1 MNTNKNNDKNFF
13 LTDAQLKYEAEK
25 CENCQEKPCKDA
37 CPAQC
42 SPMDFILAAKVGLPS
57 DFKRAAARIFTA
69 NPLGGICGIVCP
81 ETHCMSACVYKNMN
95 QPVNIPAVQATI
107 IEKAKQLDMMP
118 SFPGIK
124 KNGKKVAI
132 IGAGPSG
139 LAAAAILARLGYS
152 ITLLEQ
158 KQEPGGMCLYIPRS
172 RLPEEVI
179 KSDIQFLLSIGDI
192 TLKTNAKIPAEPL
205 DLLIQGFD
213 AVVVCSGLDA
223 PLSMGIKN
231 EELAIPGLVY
241 LENPKKYPMTGKVA
255 VIGGGATALDCAI
268 TVVMK
273 GASSAELIA
282 LENLK
287 EMPLTSHERQSL
299 LDYNIEVTGRT
310 RVTEIITDKKNITG
324 LKIFKVSLAAGKE
337 FNLEDIADIPRTEG
351 VRSDFHNVII
361 AIGAKSSFQRVEH
374 PAVFYGGDLVNG
386 PTTVVEAVASGKNTA
401 EMVHCFLEQKKKPE
415 IGNPVKSSFLVKGY
429 DSRPVSLE
437 TDFFG
442 KQIKSPFLLSAAPP
456 TDGLDQM
463 KAAYEAGWSG
473 GIMKTAF
480 DNVPIHIPGKYMHL
494 FNRYTYGNSDN
505 VSGHPLDRVCWEVE
519 TLVKLY
525 PDRLTMASTGG
536 PVTGNDQSDS
546 SAWQSNT
553 KKLESAGVMGIEYS
567 LSCPQ
572 GGDGTEGD
580 IVSQNA
586 ALTAKIID
594 WIMQVSDPA
603 VPKLFKLTGAVTSI
617 VPIMKAIKELL
628 DQYPQKK
635 AGVTLANTFPT
646 MMFRMGDKPA
656 WEEGIVVG
664 MSGDG
669 VTPISYLTLA
679 NASGLGVAI
688 SGNGGPMDYKAA
700 ADFLALG
707 AKTVQFCTLV
717 MKYGYPVIDHIE
729 EGVSHLMLDRGIRSM
744 AELIGRAL
752 PHPIKDFMSLPSK
765 KSISDV
771 HEELCLSCGN
781 CTRCPYLAIT
791 LNEDKKPIT
800 DASKC
805 IGCGICTMKC
815 FSGALYLR
823 ERNEEETA
831 ALKEA

>member
-1 MNTNKNNDKNFF
+1 MHTNTNNDRNFF

-25 CENCQEKPCKDA
+25 CENCEGKPCKDA

-57 DFKRAAARIFTA
+57 DFRRAAARIFTA

-81 ETHCMSACVYKNMN
+81 ETHCMSACVYKDMN
-95 QPVNIPAVQATI
+95 RAVNIPAVQATI
-107 IEKAKQLDMMP
+107 IEKAKQLGVMP
-118 SFPGIK
+118 SFPGIE
-124 KNGKKVAI
+124 KNGKKVGI

-139 LAAAAILARLGYS
+139 LAAAAVLARLGYS
-152 ITLLEQ
+152 VTLLEQ
-158 KQEPGGMCLYIPRS
+158 KEKPGGMCLYIPRS

-179 KSDIQFLLSIGDI
+179 KSDIEYLLSIGDI
-192 TLKTNAKIPAEPL
+192 TLKTNAKIPGPL
-205 DLLIQGFD
+205 ELLEQGF
-213 AVVVCSGLDA
+213 AAAAVCSGLDT
-223 PLSMGIKN
+223 PLGMGIDN
-231 EELAIPGLVY
+231 EELAVPGLAY
-241 LENPKKYPMTGKVA
+241 LENPGKYPMTGRVA
-255 VIGGGATALDCAI
+255 IIGGGATALDCAI
-268 TVVMK
+268 TAMMN
-273 GASSAELIA
+273 GAVSVELIA
-282 LENLK
+282 LENLG
-287 EMPLTSHERQSL
+287 EMPLTSHERRSL
-299 LDYNIEVTGRT
+299 LDYNIEVSGRT
-310 RVTEIITDKKNITG
+310 RVTGIIKDKKNITG
-324 LKIFKVSLAAGKE
+324 FKTIKVSLAAGKE
-337 FNLEDIADIPRTEG
+337 FNLEDITDIPGSEG
-351 VRSDFHNVII
+351 VRSDFQHVII
-361 AIGAKSSFQRVEH
+361 AIGAKSSFQKVDH

-386 PTTVVEAVASGKNTA
+386 PTTVVEAVASGKNIA
-401 EMVHCFLEQKKKPE
+401 AMVHSFLGQEEKP
-415 IGNPVKSSFLVKGY
+415 GTANPVKSSIIVNGY
-429 DSRPVSLE
+429 VSRPVSLE

-442 KQIKSPFLLSAAPP
+442 GPIKSPFLLSAAPP

-463 KAAYEAGWSG
+463 KAAYEAGWAG

-480 DNVPIHIPGKYMHL
+480 DNIPIHIPGKYMHL
-494 FNRYTYGNSDN
+494 FNRYTYGNADN
-505 VSGHPLDRVCWEVE
+505 VSGHPLDRVCREVE

-536 PVTGNDQSDS
+536 PVSGNDESDS
-546 SAWQSNT
+546 RAWQGNT

-594 WIMQVSDPA
+594 WIMQVSDGA

-617 VPIMKAIKELL
+617 VPIMNAIKEVL
-628 DQYPQKK
+628 DKYAGKK

-646 MMFRMGDKPA
+646 MMFRKGDKPA

-679 NASGLGVAI
+679 NASRAGVVI

-729 EGVSHLMLDRGIRSM
+729 EGVSHLMFDRGIRSM
-744 AELIGRAL
+744 AGLIGRAL
-752 PHPIKDFMSLPSK
+752 PQPITDFMDLPAK

-791 LNEDKKPIT
+791 LDEDKHPVT

-823 ERNEEETA
+823 ERTEEETA
-831 ALKEA
+831 VLSEA